1 VKVLG
6 ISGSERHAAAAVTV
20 DGRVVAAAT
29 EDVLARVCDIGYRS
43 AGGWP
48 RASVDACF
56 RAAGVTAN
64 DIDKLV
70 VVDDHGEPDGA
81 GRLAVPASVRASRMA
96 IDPCLADARQITAVS
111 DATESLLVVFG
122 FDPGSHA
129 VFQQHD
135 TQLTQLSRPSGAD
148 AFTCVLRHVAQA
160 LGISSAAD
168 VVAMRTDEADGAM
181 VREFE
186 AAVRWEPDGC
196 ISVDHNRIAA
206 VLRSLEQLGT
216 SVEDRSL
223 NSDYQYLAS
232 SIANALSRRVE
243 TLVVE
248 IADAM
253 RTRARVAS
261 VGFGGALFAVPAIAA
276 GVLSEFGADAAMAP
290 VPEPSGRAIGAALEC
305 DGMHPERLRT
315 LNLGPAFSEQEIKN
329 TLDNCRLSYMYEPDR
344 VRLLTRASRLLA
356 GGMLVG
362 WFHGPI
368 GFGPRSVS
376 TRAILCDPSSRWA
389 RENVNRF
396 LRHVPVESPIPLTI
410 SASAAWRGVHVR
422 PHLLHHVT
430 MPRDWHSRI
439 TAVLDPRGAAPL
451 HVIGDTEPA
460 VLADL
465 LRLHEERTGVPGLIT
480 LPFSGPGEPI
490 VATPRDAIRTMFS
503 SPVEAMIME
512 RFVVVK
518 DQWILTSDAA

>member
-6 ISGSERHAAAAVTV
+6 ISGSERHAAAALTV

-29 EDVLARVCDIGYRS
+29 EDVLARVCDVGYRA

-56 RAAGVTAN
+56 QTAGVTAA

-81 GRLAVPASVRASRMA
+81 GRVAIPASLRASQRA
-96 IDPCLADARQITAVS
+96 IEPSLADARQITAVS
-111 DATESLLVVFG
+111 DAKESLLVVFG

-129 VFQQHD
+129 VYQRHE
-135 TQLTQLSRPSGAD
+135 THLTQLSRLPGAD
-148 AFTCVLRHVAQA
+148 AVACVLRRVAQMLGTSPPEVVA
-160 LGISSAAD
+160 VRTGETDAGIS
-168 VVAMRTDEADGAM
+168 
-181 VREFE
+181 REFA
-186 AAVRWEPDGC
+186 AAVRYEPDGC
-196 ISVDHNRIAA
+196 IAVDHNRVADL
-206 VLRSLEQLGT
+206 LRSLEELGT

-232 SIANALSRRVE
+232 SIANGLSRRIE
-243 TLVVE
+243 SLVFE
-248 IADAM
+248 IAHGM
-253 RTRARVAS
+253 RTRTGVTT
-261 VGFGGALFAVPAIAA
+261 VGFGGALFAVPAIVAS
-276 GVLSEFGADAAMAP
+276 VLGEFGSDAAVAA

-305 DGMHPERLRT
+305 DGIHPERLRT

-344 VRLLTRASRLLA
+344 DRLLTRASRLLA

-396 LRHVPVESPIPLTI
+396 LRHLPVESPIPLTI
-410 SASAAWRGVHVR
+410 AASAEWRGVHMR
-422 PHLLHHVT
+422 PHLLQHVT
-430 MPRDWHSRI
+430 MPREWHARI
-439 TAVLDPRGAAPL
+439 TAVLDPGGVAPVQ
-451 HVIGDTEPA
+451 VIGNTEQP
-460 VLADL
+460 VLVDL

-480 LPFSGPGEPI
+480 LPFSGPGEPN

-518 DQWILTSDAA
+518 DQWILTSDRA